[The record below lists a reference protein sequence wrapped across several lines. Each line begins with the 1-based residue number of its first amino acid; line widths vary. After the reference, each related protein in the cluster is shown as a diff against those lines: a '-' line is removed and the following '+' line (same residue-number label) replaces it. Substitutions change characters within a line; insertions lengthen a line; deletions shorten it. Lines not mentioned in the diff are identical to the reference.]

1 MYLVKRKF
9 WMWVLYI
16 FVRLNFKNLID
27 VLLHRKTEDADY
39 QLYELKTSNRL
50 KFPDLWG
57 TNEMFRF
64 CKNSFTLVF
73 LLEVLLFY
81 SVRLFCSCV
90 FFFYQPCCLRD
101 TGRWFKSY
109 QIFTW
114 NTLPLVNITQT
125 KTKSSQWEPAII
137 NILLEMMTETVM
149 HIILM
154 IVQRKQF
161 YLIVCLFGPITA
173 QVYFIDHSLVL
184 CSCHGNVK
192 WLNKEP
198 NQKYGNYALSCCFH
212 VDMF

>member
-1 MYLVKRKF
+1 M
-9 WMWVLYI
+9 
-16 FVRLNFKNLID
+16 
-27 VLLHRKTEDADY
+27 LLHRKTEDADY

>member
-9 WMWVLYI
+9 WMWVHLI

-101 TGRWFKSY
+101 TGRWFKTY

-114 NTLPLVNITQT
+114 NALPLVNITQT

-161 YLIVCLFGPITA
+161 YLIVCYLDQSA

>member
-1 MYLVKRKF
+1 
-9 WMWVLYI
+9 MWVHLI

-81 SVRLFCSCV
+81 SVRLFVPVFSSFISHVVCV
-90 FFFYQPCCLRD
+90 IPAGGSKL
-101 TGRWFKSY
+101 
-109 QIFTW
+109 I
-114 NTLPLVNITQT
+114 PLVNITQT
-125 KTKSSQWEPAII
+125 QTKSSQWEPAII
-137 NILLEMMTETVM
+137 NILLEMVTETVM